1 MALSRRDKWA
11 RRFAHEFVSKHTR
24 FRGPAASADGR
35 TTLLS
40 VNYNSE
46 PEMLRLIRS
55 FRKFCP
61 GQAVHVVENGN
72 HSGSVRA
79 AADAYVRT
87 PGNLHHGLGLDW
99 GMRSVSTE
107 WTLVCD
113 PDAAVIS
120 ADFLPTIRA
129 LADAGKGVAGI
140 ESAHTIYHPICLL
153 FRTEFWKG
161 GGFSFRERWPWFD
174 VAGELT
180 AIVGGRDPDTL
191 LKRTKVA
198 GPRFPA
204 FPIYLIEVYEHVF
217 TNTYVGARIRTD
229 ETDEWLGLPRD
240 VVRPVHEA
248 WSNWVDGVLAGTE
261 SPHELPLPEV
271 EPDMRIGL

>member
-1 MALSRRDKWA
+1 
-11 RRFAHEFVSKHTR
+11 
-24 FRGPAASADGR
+24 
-35 TTLLS
+35 
-40 VNYNSE
+40 
-46 PEMLRLIRS
+46 MLRLIRS
-55 FRKFCP
+55 FRQFCP
-61 GQAVHVVENGN
+61 GQPVHVVENGA
-72 HSGSVRA
+72 HSRAVRA
-79 AADAYVRT
+79 AADQYVRT

-99 GMRSVSTE
+99 GMRSVRTE

-113 PDAAVIS
+113 PDAAIIS
-120 ADFLPTIRA
+120 ADFLPKIHA
-129 LADAGKGVAGI
+129 LAAAGKGVAGI
-140 ESAHTIYHPICLL
+140 ESSHNLYHPICLL

-198 GPRFPA
+198 GPRFPL
-204 FPIYLIEVYEHVF
+204 FPIYLIEMYEDVF

-229 ETDEWLGLPRD
+229 ESDEWLGLPRD

-248 WSNWVDGVLAGTE
+248 WSSWVDDVLDGSA
-261 SPHELPLPEV
+261 SVYELPLPEV
-271 EPDMRIGL
+271 EADPWTGG